1 MIRRDHTEFLRL
13 YVFQNNNTA
22 ADITEQPR
30 DDRDVPRNNCK
41 CKINIV
47 WANCVRPYRCKTD
60 IAVQLSE
67 RRPL

>member
-1 MIRRDHTEFLRL
+1 MNFCDNI
-13 YVFQNNNTA
+13 A

-30 DDRDVPRNNCK
+30 DGRDMPRNNCK

-47 WANCVRPYRCKTD
+47 GANKVRPYRCKTD